1 MALFSVILPA
11 LKLIGGRWNHLPG
24 GRVRSPGF
32 DTFLRHANRWSM
44 ADVFVVALF
53 MGYLGFDQLI
63 GSQLANLEDGGGIR
77 KVVTTNGTSLEWGFL
92 FFLLFCLL
100 GIAMG
105 KQPGEARA

>member
-11 LKLIGGRWNHLPG
+11 LKLIGGRWNTFRV
-24 GRVRSPGF
+24 RVRSPGF

-63 GSQLANLEDGGGIR
+63 GSELANLEDEAE
-77 KVVTTNGTSLEWGFL
+77 S
-92 FFLLFCLL
+92 
-100 GIAMG
+100 G
-105 KQPGEARA
+105 KW